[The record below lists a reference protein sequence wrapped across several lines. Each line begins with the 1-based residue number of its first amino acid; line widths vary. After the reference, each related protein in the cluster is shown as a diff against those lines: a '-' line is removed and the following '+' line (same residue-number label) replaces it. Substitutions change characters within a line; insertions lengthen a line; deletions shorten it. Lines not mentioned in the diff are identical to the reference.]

1 MYINK
6 SIATTGV
13 SFLRGSSRSKV
24 LPVFAALQLFGT
36 PNPPGPLATA
46 AAPGS
51 PSDAD
56 AAARLHR
63 RSWAPKWASHC
74 SWWTGRCGHIY
85 YIYLH
90 LMHYRC
96 CSSIIILCNI
106 TLTGCNTIWTP
117 QSKDAEKGL
126 LTNQAVFG
134 VIWSLHWEVREWNQR
149 GQSFII
155 TNAIPHRVLTL
166 PPWRC
171 QPQNQYITGHIW
183 SLCFTNAVGVQAPP
197 VNQEHTSTDFKAHQ

>member
-1 MYINK
+1 MHIYNVDTVLYYCYILCITLYINK

-74 SWWTGRCGHIY
+74 SW
-85 YIYLH
+85 
-90 LMHYRC
+90 
-96 CSSIIILCNI
+96 
-106 TLTGCNTIWTP
+106 
-117 QSKDAEKGL
+117 
-126 LTNQAVFG
+126 
-134 VIWSLHWEVREWNQR
+134 
-149 GQSFII
+149 
-155 TNAIPHRVLTL
+155 
-166 PPWRC
+166 
-171 QPQNQYITGHIW
+171 
-183 SLCFTNAVGVQAPP
+183 
-197 VNQEHTSTDFKAHQ
+197 